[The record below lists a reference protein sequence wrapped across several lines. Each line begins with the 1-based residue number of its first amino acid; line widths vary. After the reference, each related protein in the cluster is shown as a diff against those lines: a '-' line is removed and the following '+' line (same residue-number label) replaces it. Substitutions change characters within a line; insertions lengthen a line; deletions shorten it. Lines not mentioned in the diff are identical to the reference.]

1 MHFSSHGF
9 LPDLAAWQSMAAAVV
24 TWLCMA
30 LFSPLA
36 VADVLIVTDSHHPVR
51 QIAGARVIELDLPA
65 RLEAELAAGLPS
77 DPVRAAA
84 VVQKRLREGGEELQ
98 RSIGRAY
105 QGVADAWGLGVI
117 KIPAVVVDRRY
128 VVYGDPEVS
137 RAMASIEV
145 HRRARP

>member
-1 MHFSSHGF
+1 MPVPPLRLLSS
-9 LPDLAAWQSMAAAVV
+9 LASWRPMTATAI

-30 LFSPLA
+30 LFCPLA
-36 VADVLIVTDSHHPVR
+36 VADVLVVTDSHHPVHP
-51 QIAGARVIELDLPA
+51 AAEARVIELDLPA
-65 RLEAELAAGLPS
+65 RLETELAAGLPS

-84 VVQKRLREGGEELQ
+84 VIQQRLREGGEELQ
-98 RSIGRAY
+98 HRIGRAY
-105 QGVADAWGLGVI
+105 QGVAEAWGLGVV
-117 KIPAVVVDRRY
+117 KIPAIVVDRRY